1 MVFSSLIFLFRF
13 LPVFLLVYYIVPRP
27 LKNLVLFIGSM
38 IFYAWGEP
46 KYTVLVLLS
55 IIVNFYST
63 KFMAMYDRQ
72 YRIRERRIC
81 LALILLYDVGMLI
94 FFKYTGFILTNVNM
108 FAGTAVPI
116 PKITLP
122 LGISFYTF
130 QIMSYVIDVYKG
142 NIEVEN
148 SILNVGTY
156 LVMFPQL
163 IAGPIVV
170 YKNVAEALKEREIT
184 LEGIEKGLMSFT
196 LGLGSKVILA
206 NNIGNVWSACGEAGF
221 ENISTLFAWLGIAAY
236 TLQLYFDFSGYSLM
250 AIGLGEM
257 MGFKFPQNFNFP
269 YIANSVS
276 DFWKRWH
283 ITMTDWFRNYIYIP
297 LGGNRNGAVRTYL
310 NMLVVW
316 VVTGFWHGADWNF
329 VLWGLYYF
337 VILSIERLFLK
348 KVLDQLQFFSRIYTL
363 LCVMIGWVLF
373 ASPSLQEAVVYITRM
388 FTLNP
393 GTDFLEYAKSYGGLM
408 AVGVV
413 FATPIFSD
421 WYKKHRGNVLVISFM
436 FAVFWY
442 SVYLLTKEIY
452 NPFLYFRF

>member
-27 LKNLVLFIGSM
+27 LKNLVLFIGSL

-108 FAGTAVPI
+108 FAGTAIPI

-170 YKNVAEALKEREIT
+170 YKNVAEALQEREIT
-184 LEGIEKGLMSFT
+184 LEGIERGLMSFT

-221 ENISTLFAWLGIAAY
+221 ENISTLFAWLGIIAY

-257 MGFKFPQNFNFP
+257 MGFKFPQNFNYP

-297 LGGNRNGAVRTYL
+297 LGGNRNGAVRTYF

-316 VVTGFWHGADWNF
+316 IITGFWHGADWNF

-348 KVLDQLQFFSRIYTL
+348 KVLDQLHFFSRIYTL

-393 GTDFLEYAKSYGGLM
+393 GTDFLEYARSYGVLM
-408 AVGVV
+408 AGGVV

-421 WYKKHRGNVLVISFM
+421 WYKKHRSNILVISFM
-436 FAVFWY
+436 FVVFWY

>member
-27 LKNLVLFIGSM
+27 IKNLVLFIGSM
-38 IFYAWGEP
+38 VFYAWGEP

-170 YKNVAEALKEREIT
+170 YKNVAKALKEREIT